1 MRKILPYDA
10 LTMPKE
16 AKCVFKGEI
25 FSVYQWQQVLFD
37 GSTTVF
43 EMLKRPD
50 TVIAV
55 TIKNNKVVL
64 INERNPGYPSM
75 FHFPGGR
82 VKPGDDSWT
91 AAVQRE
97 IREETGMSF
106 RNWRLIHVSQPATKI
121 EWFVA
126 WYLATDLS
134 EEQSQSLDGG
144 EEVEV
149 ILEPIDNAVRR
160 VYNTNKIEAK
170 YIPEVVLNSRTI
182 EELLNAPEFI
192 GDTVELE

>member
-1 MRKILPYDA
+1 MKLSDWARECPRRRSVAMRVRTRPQPLKI
-10 LTMPKE
+10 
-16 AKCVFKGEI
+16 
-25 FSVYQWQQVLFD
+25 
-37 GSTTVF
+37 
-43 EMLKRPD
+43 
-50 TVIAV
+50 
-55 TIKNNKVVL
+55 
-64 INERNPGYPSM
+64 
-75 FHFPGGR
+75 
-82 VKPGDDSWT
+82 
-91 AAVQRE
+91 
-97 IREETGMSF
+97 
-106 RNWRLIHVSQPATKI
+106 
-121 EWFVA
+121 
-126 WYLATDLS
+126 S